1 MFDLVVWSEED
12 SNNDVESL
20 FDVFVKYYALKE
32 LKIFFKNN
40 TDILIEKYNVIG
52 KEMDSVIFNVYEDA
66 SVDVKLGSFDFN
78 MVKSV
83 YV

>member
-52 KEMDSVIFNVYEDA
+52 KEMDSVIFNVYEDS
-66 SVDVKLGSFDFN
+66 SVNVKLGSFDFN